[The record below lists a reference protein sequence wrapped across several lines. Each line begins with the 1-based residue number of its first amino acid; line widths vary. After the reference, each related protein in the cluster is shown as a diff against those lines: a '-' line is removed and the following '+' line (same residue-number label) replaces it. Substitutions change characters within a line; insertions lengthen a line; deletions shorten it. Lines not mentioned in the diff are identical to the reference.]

1 MSASWLLKTEP
12 KTYSF
17 DRLLQEGRT
26 TWDGVHNNLA
36 LQHLRAMKAGDR
48 LLIYHSGAE
57 KAVIGTGKV
66 VKAAYQD
73 PTQEDPRFVVVD
85 IAGDARLPAPVS
97 LATLK
102 GDPDFKDFPLIRMT
116 RLSVMPVP
124 AETWKRIVALGHGK
138 QPG

>member
-1 MSASWLLKTEP
+1 MPASWLLKTEP

-17 DRLLQEGRT
+17 DRLLQEQRT
-26 TWDGVHNNLA
+26 TWDGVRNNLA

-57 KAVIGTGKV
+57 KAVVGTGKV
-66 VKAAYQD
+66 LKAAYQD
-73 PTQEDPRFVVVD
+73 PSQEDPRVVVVD
-85 IAGDARLPAPVS
+85 IAAEARLPTPVS

-102 GDPDFKDFPLIRMT
+102 AEPDLKEFPLIRMS

-124 AETWKRIVALGHGK
+124 PEVWKRITALGVGK
-138 QPG
+138 A

>member
-1 MSASWLLKTEP
+1 MPASWLLKTEP

-57 KAVIGTGKV
+57 KAVVGTGKV

-73 PTQEDPRFVVVD
+73 PTQEDPRVVVVD
-85 IAGDARLPAPVS
+85 ISGDTRLPTPVT

-102 GDPDFKDFPLIRMT
+102 AESELKEFPLIRMT

-124 AETWKRIVALGHGK
+124 AEVWKRIVALGGAK
-138 QPG
+138 AQG

>member
-57 KAVIGTGKV
+57 KAVVGTGKV

-73 PTQEDPRFVVVD
+73 PTQGDPRFVVVD
-85 IAGDARLPAPVS
+85 IAGDARLPAPVT

-102 GDPDFKDFPLIRMT
+102 AEPDFQDFPLIRMT

-124 AETWKRIVALGHGK
+124 AETWKRIVALGSGK
-138 QPG
+138 APG

>member
-1 MSASWLLKTEP
+1 MPASWLLKTEP

-17 DRLLQEGRT
+17 DRLLQEQRT
-26 TWDGVHNNLA
+26 TWDGVRNNLA

-57 KAVIGTGKV
+57 KAVVGTGKV
-66 VKAAYQD
+66 LKAAYQD
-73 PTQEDPRFVVVD
+73 PSQEDPRVVVVD
-85 IAGDARLPAPVS
+85 IAAEARLPTPVS

-102 GDPDFKDFPLIRMT
+102 AEPDLKEFPLIRMS

-124 AETWKRIVALGHGK
+124 PEVWKRITALGAGK
-138 QPG
+138 A

>member
-1 MSASWLLKTEP
+1 MPAIWLLKTEP

-26 TWDGVHNNLA
+26 TWDGVRNNLA

-57 KAVIGTGKV
+57 KAVVGTGKV

-73 PTQEDPRFVVVD
+73 PSQDDPRVVVID
-85 IAGDARLPAPVS
+85 IAGEARLSAPVP
-97 LATLK
+97 LAVLK
-102 GDPDFKDFPLIRMT
+102 GEPELKEFPLIRMT

-124 AETWKRIVALGHGK
+124 AEVWKRIVALSGGK
-138 QPG
+138 A